1 MSDSAHWIALSM
13 VPDVGPVMAR
23 RLLAVFGTPEKIFGA
38 GHEELTGVAG
48 ISRER
53 AAAIKEFGLWGAVEA
68 CLRAAGSNG
77 IGIIP
82 QDDQRYPAVLKE
94 TEGAP
99 IVLYMR
105 GDYLDADRYGV
116 AVVGSRDH
124 SAYGEQTTRQLVR
137 DLAATGLTII
147 SGMARGI
154 DTLAHR
160 ETLAAGGR
168 TIAVLGSGL
177 DVCYPSENRGL
188 MDRLARSGCAVSE
201 FPPGTMP
208 LRENFPRRNR
218 LISGLSLGVL
228 VVEAAVDSGSL
239 ITAQYAV
246 EQNREVFAVPGNIT
260 SVTSGGTNK
269 LIRQGARLVTA
280 SRDIIEEL
288 APVLKGFLHSDRSVP
303 AVEMSGEESRVCTV
317 LSREPKHIDMLS
329 RETMLPVQQIL
340 GVLLSLEMKGVVRQ
354 GAGKRFYLA

>member
-1 MSDSAHWIALSM
+1 MAA
-13 VPDVGPVMAR
+13 DVGPVMAR

-38 GHEELTGVAG
+38 GMDDLTGVKG
-48 ISRER
+48 VSIER
-53 AAAIKEFGLWGAVEA
+53 AAGIREFRLWDSVEA
-68 CLRAAGSNG
+68 CIKAAEDKG
-77 IGIIP
+77 IQIVP
-82 QDDQRYPAVLKE
+82 QDDARYPAVLRE

-105 GDYLDADRYGV
+105 GDYQDADRYGV
-116 AVVGSRDH
+116 AVVGSREH
-124 SAYGEQTTRQLVR
+124 SAYGEQTTRQLVH

-160 ETLAAGGR
+160 EALAVGGR

-188 MDRLARSGCAVSE
+188 MDRLARSGCAISE

-208 LRENFPRRNR
+208 NRENFPRRNR

-239 ITAQYAV
+239 ITAQYAL

-260 SVTSGGTNK
+260 SFTSAGTNR

-280 SRDIIEEL
+280 SADIIEEL
-288 APVLKGFLHSDRSVP
+288 APVLKGFLRSDRGIS
-303 AVEMSGEESRVCTV
+303 AAELTDEENRVCTV
-317 LSREPKHIDMLS
+317 LSRDPKHIDMLS
-329 RETMLPVQQIL
+329 REAMLPVQQIL
-340 GVLLSLEMKGVVRQ
+340 GLLLGLEIKGVVRQ